1 MARKKLTLSTKAN
14 YGNWVPTNIMKM
26 LGAADSVL
34 AVLTFLF
41 QRVFQ
46 LKPAAWVTGILCLI
60 FCAYT
65 FLYVAL
71 PGSFSISKRA
81 ISWGMCISFWWIT
94 SNGTEKAS
102 FSISAA
108 APER

>member
-14 YGNWVPTNIMKM
+14 YGNWVPANIMKM

-46 LKPAAWVTGILCLI
+46 LKPGSLGHWHSLPDFLRL
-60 FCAYT
+60 YL
-65 FLYVAL
+65 LYVAL
-71 PGSFSISKRA
+71 P
-81 ISWGMCISFWWIT
+81 
-94 SNGTEKAS
+94 
-102 FSISAA
+102 
-108 APER
+108 

>member
-14 YGNWVPTNIMKM
+14 YGNWVPANIMKM

-65 FLYVAL
+65 FYMWRCREA
-71 PGSFSISKRA
+71 FD
-81 ISWGMCISFWWIT
+81 F
-94 SNGTEKAS
+94 N
-102 FSISAA
+102 
-108 APER
+108 